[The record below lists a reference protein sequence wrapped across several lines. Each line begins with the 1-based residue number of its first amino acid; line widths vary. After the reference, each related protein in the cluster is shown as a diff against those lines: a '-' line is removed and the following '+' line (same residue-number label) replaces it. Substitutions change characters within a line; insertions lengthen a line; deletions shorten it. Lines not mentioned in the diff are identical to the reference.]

1 MCQLTLQQRGT
12 LYPTNLWV
20 QAHFWSNHFLQ
31 QPLFSVG
38 PWQAEMGQ
46 YRNVSPRGTGSFMS
60 GFQAYKL
67 FHLGKTKLSKALTP
81 SRNSMELRSIHLP
94 QPQEQAKGQ
103 TGGRDIAKIFPDLK
117 GPVLF
122 YSHFCC
128 TQGSPWPKTHSRL
141 QRYSLAQQDKT
152 RSGHGNC
159 MRSLILFSQLLQSKA
174 LDFWLLEVNKRTSQG
189 FTNSIFWTSEL
200 TISVFDLASTACLVF
215 FSMNFCFWNRT
226 RKMKKVECMTTHQL
240 FVIIYFKPFIP

>member
-1 MCQLTLQQRGT
+1 MSLQEARDHLCQGFRLTSCSI
-12 LYPTNLWV
+12 WV
-20 QAHFWSNHFLQ
+20 KQS
-31 QPLFSVG
+31 
-38 PWQAEMGQ
+38 
-46 YRNVSPRGTGSFMS
+46 SPRLLPH
-60 GFQAYKL
+60 QE
-67 FHLGKTKLSKALTP
+67 TP
-81 SRNSMELRSIHLP
+81 WSWGAFHLP

-122 YSHFCC
+122 YSCFCC

-159 MRSLILFSQLLQSKA
+159 MRSLTLFSQLLQSKA

-215 FSMNFCFWNRT
+215 FSMNFCFWNIT